1 MTDATWTALHE
12 QLTAWLE
19 SLGDGESV
27 VLGEPVVL
35 GEAHGLF
42 RHRGK
47 PLPSRYVRYV
57 RMEHYLGGECVGSTA
72 FGGDWEISPAEDE
85 RLRGLGWRAPDDTNK
100 AEWGDPLYKCDVPR
114 KEAAR
119 LARMGLDALRLLGV
133 APASVEFRQGG

>member
-1 MTDATWTALHE
+1 MADATWESLHE
-12 QLTAWLE
+12 ELTAWLQT
-19 SLGDGESV
+19 LADGESV

-35 GEAHGLF
+35 GEANGLF

-72 FGGDWEISPAEDE
+72 FGGDWEISPADDG
-85 RLRGLGWRAPDDTNK
+85 RLRALGWRAPDDTNGE
-100 AEWGDPLYKCDVPR
+100 EWGEPMYKCDLTR

-133 APASVEFRQGG
+133 APAAVEFRQGD

>member
-1 MTDATWTALHE
+1 MADATWESLHE
-12 QLTAWLE
+12 ELTAWLQTLE
-19 SLGDGESV
+19 DGESV
-27 VLGEPVVL
+27 ALGEPVVL

-42 RHRGK
+42 RHRAK

-57 RMEHYLGGECVGSTA
+57 RLEHYLGGECVGSTA
-72 FGGDWEISPAEDE
+72 FGGDWEISPADDG
-85 RLRGLGWRAPDDTNK
+85 RLRALGWRAPDDTNGE
-100 AEWGDPLYKCDVPR
+100 EWGEPMYKCDVPR

>member
-1 MTDATWTALHE
+1 MADATWESLHE
-12 QLTAWLE
+12 ELTAWRQTLA
-19 SLGDGESV
+19 DGEWV

-72 FGGDWEISPAEDE
+72 FGGDWEISPADDG
-85 RLRGLGWRAPDDTNK
+85 RLRALGWRAPDDTNGE
-100 AEWGDPLYKCDVPR
+100 EWGEPMYKCDLPR

-133 APASVEFRQGG
+133 APAAVEFRQGG